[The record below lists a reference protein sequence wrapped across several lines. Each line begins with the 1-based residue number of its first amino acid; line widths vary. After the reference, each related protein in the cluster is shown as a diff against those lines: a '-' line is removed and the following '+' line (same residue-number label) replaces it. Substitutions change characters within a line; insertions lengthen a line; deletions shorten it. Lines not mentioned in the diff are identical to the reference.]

1 MITGTPLASSCL
13 IWSWHGGKQTGLQ
26 IRKQSAPASS
36 CARAIISGQEGRAS
50 RWERLRDTK
59 GIGYPPPTSS
69 LSLRGL

>member
-36 CARAIISGQEGRAS
+36 CARAIITSQEGRAS

-59 GIGYPPPTSS
+59 GRGYPPPH
-69 LSLRGL
+69 LLPEP